1 MIFPVLSHESI
12 VQVDD
17 KTRLDASK
25 SFSNSADITLV
36 EIDPDGTGTF
46 YDITNVDGW
55 YLDMV
60 YGVEGDKTITLRINT
75 TTTKTFTINIVSEDD
90 DNLFSNDGDI
100 IGLESD
106 ILKYLPDGRSSF
118 LDKHREAQK
127 EILNDLDASGVWKRN
142 GERYEALD
150 IIDIQEFKDWSKYVT
165 LRIIFEGLSNE
176 VGDIFRVK
184 ADNYASFQSKA
195 MKRAVLR
202 LSPDGVADTQKV
214 HVFSG
219 NIERAG

>member
-75 TTTKTFTINIVSEDD
+75 TTTK
-90 DNLFSNDGDI
+90 
-100 IGLESD
+100 
-106 ILKYLPDGRSSF
+106 
-118 LDKHREAQK
+118 
-127 EILNDLDASGVWKRN
+127 
-142 GERYEALD
+142 
-150 IIDIQEFKDWSKYVT
+150 
-165 LRIIFEGLSNE
+165 
-176 VGDIFRVK
+176 
-184 ADNYASFQSKA
+184 
-195 MKRAVLR
+195 
-202 LSPDGVADTQKV
+202 
-214 HVFSG
+214 
-219 NIERAG
+219 